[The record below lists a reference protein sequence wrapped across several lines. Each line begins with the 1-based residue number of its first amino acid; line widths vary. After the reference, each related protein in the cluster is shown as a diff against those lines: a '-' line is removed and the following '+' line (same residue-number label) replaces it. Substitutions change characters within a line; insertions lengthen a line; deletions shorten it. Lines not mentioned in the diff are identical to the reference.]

1 MAESK
6 TDILKR
12 TWLGIGLKTGGIL
25 GIVGMEDTEG
35 KLFNLHNTSS
45 RAHFSLLNAR
55 LGIGLGG
62 GTGLVA
68 MCVFNCPNISQ
79 LHKKESSDWGVN
91 LSLGGKWDDVAKALA
106 NYKFFA
112 TVVKIGSKLNITNPK
127 DLESIRNSLHYMY
140 NEYDMAKMG
149 KAIPKVI
156 NFDTPAGAGL
166 EVSASYSFGGKI
178 KIY

>member
-6 TDILKR
+6 DDILKR

-35 KLFNLHNTSS
+35 EVFNLSNPATHNG
-45 RAHFSLLNAR
+45 FSLLNAR
-55 LGIGLGG
+55 LGVGLGG
-62 GTGLVA
+62 GSGLVA
-68 MCVFNCPNISQ
+68 MCVFNCPNINQ
-79 LHKKESSDWGVN
+79 LHNTESADWGVA
-91 LSLGGKWDDVAKALA
+91 LSLGAKWDKVAKALK

-112 TVVKIGSKLNITNPK
+112 TVAKIGTKIKITDPK

-140 NEYDMAKMG
+140 NEYDMATMG
-149 KAIPKVI
+149 KATPKVI

-166 EVSASYSFGGKI
+166 EVSISYSFGGKI